1 MDPAIITALIVAVGS
16 SITQVIIATAGKRST
31 EKIINFRL
39 DALTEKVDKHNHL
52 VERMAKA
59 ETDIENIKSIACK

>member
-1 MDPAIITALIVAVGS
+1 MEPTITTALIVAGGS
-16 SITQVIIATAGKRST
+16 IITQLIIAAFTKRAT

-52 VERMAKA
+52 MERMAIA
-59 ETDIENIKSIACK
+59 ETDIVNIKEHICK

>member
-1 MDPAIITALIVAVGS
+1 MDPAIITALIVACGS
-16 SITQVIIATAGKRST
+16 VVTQVLIAAAGKRST
-31 EKIINFRL
+31 EKIITFRL

-59 ETDIENIKSIACK
+59 ETDIENIKNIVCK

>member
-1 MDPAIITALIVAVGS
+1 MDPTITTALIVAGG
-16 SITQVIIATAGKRST
+16 SITTQIVIAAVGKRST
-31 EKIINFRL
+31 EKIITFRL

-59 ETDIENIKSIACK
+59 ETDIENIKSIVCK